1 MDSGLLQTPG
11 RASPRAAPPDSS
23 PAPAPQELDDQLHSR
38 THSSPASA
46 TSTPG
51 PGDSGSPFAE
61 ITTSAFNSG
70 GADLPPLHQTVPD
83 SGPNRAATAPTDGG
97 KDPNSSVHSVAFG
110 SSTTRPFATPLKLL
124 PPLKDIEPIVTPK
137 SFGVAKDVPKAS
149 ALVGNDEVG
158 ARRSPPI
165 LPEVDEDVEDA
176 FDASAND
183 TFAKAPE
190 QGSGRG
196 TAAASHLEA
205 AAAFVGL
212 EPSQFML
219 LGEDLV
225 ARLAQRAHAYQGVQ
239 SELSFFKLNQ
249 EHLNLVH
256 AAKYDALHKK
266 MTRLALLNDTLSAQ
280 NETLT
285 EKMQQSGQTTAA
297 LSEQVTTLSQKVRD
311 AENAQSRLQLAQED
325 EVRSRDD
332 EIARLHAVEHKL
344 TKSNVKLS
352 QLVSQLTKDLSEEAS
367 AKFLLK
373 LDLTKASNE
382 LAYTLKQKEW
392 YAQQLKAVQD
402 KYTELIKK
410 HETEYLQSTSQHEAL
425 ALQHEYVSAAK
436 QELEARNKDL
446 LLQHDSMGAKILKL
460 EAGLKADRAKFAKEL
475 AANEEIAELRQIQLQ
490 EREERIKQL
499 EQYAD
504 ELKEQAGGSL
514 GKMQRVLDEREETI
528 AALEV
533 KLKRTEDAL
542 GGELQKDADLPRVSA
557 SAEAILKSSSLC
569 ISLLALY
576 TEFTMAKKEI
586 VLERT
591 QKEKLATQLQHFVA
605 ELESRKPAI
614 ANYRAQVQFYE
625 KSLKEHVDKMEALRA
640 VKTAADKECGR
651 LRARLGAVEAEK
663 AALKQLLQ
671 DLGRQLCYYLIHS
684 NLKESHDAPLTAS
697 ERRVIDQILA
707 KSGAG
712 DGAGDTDTD
721 VLISERLVVFANVA
735 ELQKRNEELV
745 AAVRQLGR
753 ELEHK
758 DLQAVGLE
766 LAAVDEAKDA
776 ILTLQSELDS
786 VTARLDAVTQECDML
801 RASGSLVGDT
811 RGADVRA
818 LADTNAE
825 LMQRVKELD
834 AAQHALQQKSETRVR
849 ELTEKLAAET
859 GAGERLRAEVASAK
873 HAAQLA
879 ESRLVHAQSVA
890 ESTQKMAEHVR
901 SEVEFW
907 KRQAAKQEEMLVA
920 KSNALRDEEQRVG
933 EVGGRLHDAQVE
945 REQLSAAHDAL
956 RAEIERVRADKM
968 QLGTFVAS
976 LQALLAER
984 EASAQDLTSKLLQ
997 SLVNYQTLQERI
1009 SEKDER
1015 IQVLSAQAELAL
1027 KAQNLKLEQVG
1038 QLSQRML
1045 EAKTQLGEK
1054 STQVEQCRRDLEQCR
1069 RELERR
1075 KSRTSP
1081 DDAAVFDGASV
1092 LRLEYEDVKAALSD
1106 AEQQVHEFSGI
1117 ARAAEDALQS
1127 AAASHAEY
1135 KTTMEQ
1141 TVRAL
1146 ENDKQALAGSVGAK
1160 EADANALR
1168 DTIRVS
1174 EDRFRAELLQL
1185 QAQLQE
1191 TAYKAQAYD
1200 DMKRD
1205 MERQLDAVAA
1215 DLRNQVTLHSDL
1227 AQRCDA
1233 KAHEAEQ
1240 LNEQVARQKD
1250 EMAAV
1255 QGAAAEAAEQLRRAR
1270 EQKAAAEAVLG
1281 EKQAAHD
1288 EELQAAKARI
1298 TDLECQYNLAL
1309 NQVELQAKAA
1319 VSGADSGADDTD
1331 MRDELR
1337 QVVRF
1342 LRREKDSAGARA
1354 EQLAHDAQT
1363 LRTELDRVSFE
1374 LATAKA
1380 QQARLETHK
1389 VNVDAS
1395 AQEHARLMEQLDQLN
1410 LLRESNVTLRAQGQ
1424 ELQRR
1429 AEAAEAALRAKEQKS
1444 AAPASGNTAAVQEQ
1458 EMRLVHEENER
1469 LRERLAGN
1477 EDYKQLMQR
1486 FENLKAEFKTK
1497 LQAHRNRNKELERQ
1511 IEARDAEAQ
1520 KAPET
1525 EKEMAM
1531 LKDQTAKLAAEKD
1544 SAVKKLAAEKD
1555 AALRKVEDEKNVA
1568 KKLAAEKDAAL
1579 KKLAD
1584 VELRLDKAAD
1594 ADAENIADFDAERKK
1609 LAAASDAEKKRLA
1622 AEHDKKIAALQ
1633 EKFEERLAREKK
1645 SVEASAEKKCEFKL
1659 RVLNR
1664 KLERFE
1670 RDRKEREGKRPL
1682 PGGKPAA
1689 KKAKDALTRRET

>member
-1 MDSGLLQTPG
+1 ML
-11 RASPRAAPPDSS
+11 
-23 PAPAPQELDDQLHSR
+23 
-38 THSSPASA
+38 
-46 TSTPG
+46 
-51 PGDSGSPFAE
+51 F
-61 ITTSAFNSG
+61 
-70 GADLPPLHQTVPD
+70 
-83 SGPNRAATAPTDGG
+83 
-97 KDPNSSVHSVAFG
+97 
-110 SSTTRPFATPLKLL
+110 
-124 PPLKDIEPIVTPK
+124 KDI
-137 SFGVAKDVPKAS
+137 
-149 ALVGNDEVG
+149 
-158 ARRSPPI
+158 R
-165 LPEVDEDVEDA
+165 
-176 FDASAND
+176 
-183 TFAKAPE
+183 
-190 QGSGRG
+190 
-196 TAAASHLEA
+196 
-205 AAAFVGL
+205 
-212 EPSQFML
+212 
-219 LGEDLV
+219 
-225 ARLAQRAHAYQGVQ
+225 
-239 SELSFFKLNQ
+239 
-249 EHLNLVH
+249 
-256 AAKYDALHKK
+256 
-266 MTRLALLNDTLSAQ
+266 
-280 NETLT
+280 
-285 EKMQQSGQTTAA
+285 
-297 LSEQVTTLSQKVRD
+297 
-311 AENAQSRLQLAQED
+311 
-325 EVRSRDD
+325 
-332 EIARLHAVEHKL
+332 
-344 TKSNVKLS
+344 
-352 QLVSQLTKDLSEEAS
+352 
-367 AKFLLK
+367 
-373 LDLTKASNE
+373 
-382 LAYTLKQKEW
+382 
-392 YAQQLKAVQD
+392 
-402 KYTELIKK
+402 
-410 HETEYLQSTSQHEAL
+410 
-425 ALQHEYVSAAK
+425 
-436 QELEARNKDL
+436 
-446 LLQHDSMGAKILKL
+446 
-460 EAGLKADRAKFAKEL
+460 
-475 AANEEIAELRQIQLQ
+475 
-490 EREERIKQL
+490 
-499 EQYAD
+499 
-504 ELKEQAGGSL
+504 
-514 GKMQRVLDEREETI
+514 
-528 AALEV
+528 
-533 KLKRTEDAL
+533 
-542 GGELQKDADLPRVSA
+542 
-557 SAEAILKSSSLC
+557 
-569 ISLLALY
+569 
-576 TEFTMAKKEI
+576 
-586 VLERT
+586 
-591 QKEKLATQLQHFVA
+591 
-605 ELESRKPAI
+605 
-614 ANYRAQVQFYE
+614 
-625 KSLKEHVDKMEALRA
+625 
-640 VKTAADKECGR
+640 
-651 LRARLGAVEAEK
+651 
-663 AALKQLLQ
+663 
-671 DLGRQLCYYLIHS
+671 
-684 NLKESHDAPLTAS
+684 
-697 ERRVIDQILA
+697 
-707 KSGAG
+707 
-712 DGAGDTDTD
+712 
-721 VLISERLVVFANVA
+721 
-735 ELQKRNEELV
+735 
-745 AAVRQLGR
+745 
-753 ELEHK
+753 
-758 DLQAVGLE
+758 
-766 LAAVDEAKDA
+766 
-776 ILTLQSELDS
+776 
-786 VTARLDAVTQECDML
+786 
-801 RASGSLVGDT
+801 
-811 RGADVRA
+811 
-818 LADTNAE
+818 
-825 LMQRVKELD
+825 
-834 AAQHALQQKSETRVR
+834 
-849 ELTEKLAAET
+849 
-859 GAGERLRAEVASAK
+859 AGERLRAEVASAK

-1497 LQAHRNRNKELERQ
+1497 LQAHRNKNKELERQ